1 MKSEEIHLSEWQR
14 VLFGQVTAEFYIEI
28 VIRVSVIYLILMV
41 SMRLMGKRMS
51 SQLSRTEMVSMVSL
65 AAAIGIPIIA
75 PDRGILPAIITAV
88 VIVCG
93 QWIISKLAAHNS
105 RVETSIND
113 DFTILIEDSVMQLD
127 DMQQTRV
134 TSERLFAQLRA
145 LGQYHLGTVKRLY
158 LEANG
163 AFTLIP
169 QLEPQ
174 PGLSVLPP
182 WDKEFCEQQKRSV
195 DTCVCTRCGN
205 RKVNPPAEEEECPN
219 CLNRTWTY
227 AIE

>member
-14 VLFGQVTAEFYIEI
+14 IVFGQVTAEFYVEI
-28 VIRVSVIYLILMV
+28 IIRVAVIYLILML

-75 PDRGILPAIITAV
+75 PDRGILPVIITAM
-88 VIVCG
+88 VIVLG
-93 QWIISKLAAHNS
+93 QWTISRLAARNGQ
-105 RVETSIND
+105 VETSIND
-113 DFTILIEDSVMQLD
+113 DFTILIEDSVMRID

-134 TSERLFAQLRA
+134 TSDRLFAQLRA

-169 QLEPQ
+169 QPEPQ

-182 WDKEFCEQQKRSV
+182 WDMAFCNEQKRSP

-205 RKVNPPAEEEECPN
+205 RKINPPNVEEECPN
-219 CLNRTWTY
+219 CLNRKWTH
-227 AIE
+227 AVE